1 MILGFNESFIPAIQ
15 AGTKVHTIREGQ
27 RWRAGDIAHFYAR
40 AQAPD
45 RYEFW
50 EPRPVLLVQEF
61 ELTVAGLLIEGRL
74 LTPTELLTLAQADG
88 FATAAELLAFFAD
101 KPLPLRGQLVHWTT
115 LRY

>member
-1 MILGFNESFIPAIQ
+1 MILGFNEDFIPAIK

-27 RWRAGDIAHFYAR
+27 RWRAGDIAEFYAR

-50 EPRPVLLVQEF
+50 EPRPVLAVQDV
-61 ELTVAGLLIEGRL
+61 ELTTAGLRLDGRL
-74 LTPTELLTLAQADG
+74 LAPAELLALAQADG
-88 FATAAELLAFFAD
+88 FATAEELLAFFAD
-101 KPLPLRGQLVHWTT
+101 KPLPLRGQLVHWTD

>member
-1 MILGFNESFIPAIQ
+1 MILGFNEAFIPAIL

-27 RWRAGDIAHFYAR
+27 RWKAGDVAEFYAR

-50 EPRPVLLVQEF
+50 EPRPILAVQDV
-61 ELTVAGLLIEGRL
+61 ELTAAGLLLDGRL
-74 LTPTELLTLAQADG
+74 LTPTALLALAQADG
-88 FATAAELLAFFAD
+88 FATAKELLAFFAD
-101 KPLPLRGQLVHWTT
+101 KPLPLRGQLVHWTS

>member
-1 MILGFNESFIPAIQ
+1 MILGFNEDFIPAIK

-27 RWRAGDIAHFYAR
+27 RWQAGNTAEFYAR

-50 EPRPVLLVQEF
+50 EPLPVLLVQEV
-61 ELTVAGLLIEGRL
+61 ELTTEGLLIDGRL
-74 LTPTELLTLAQADG
+74 LSPAELLTLAQADG
-88 FATAAELLAFFAD
+88 FATAEGLLAFFAD
-101 KPLPLRGQLVHWTT
+101 KPLPLRGQLVHWTN

>member
-1 MILGFNESFIPAIQ
+1 MILGFNEDFIASIK

-27 RWRAGDIAHFYAR
+27 RWRAGDVAEFYAR

-50 EPRPVLLVQEF
+50 EPRPVQAVQDI
-61 ELTVAGLLIEGRL
+61 ELTTAGLRLDGRL
-74 LTPTELLTLAQADG
+74 LAPAELLALAQADG
-88 FATAAELLAFFAD
+88 FATAEELLAFFAD
-101 KPLPLRGQLVHWTT
+101 KPLPLRGQLVHWTS